1 MVRRIE
7 MKKVLA
13 LIFCLLICVSASAC
27 KKSQTLDEST
37 TDTTSSVVSSEKS
50 TAIAVGATTDEFK
63 QTEASTDTV
72 TKRESPET
80 AVNKK
85 QQETEIKEAQS
96 AATTVVL
103 EKKMSID
110 EGVELVKKDMSTQ
123 NSDLVQYDVSS
134 RGKSIVIT
142 AKVNMTSENIDSS
155 KGMLSSALSRYAAT
169 ILESIEADSVI
180 LEVYDKD
187 GNLAFSEEYK

>member
-1 MVRRIE
+1 

-72 TKRESPET
+72 TKRESPE
-80 AVNKK
+80 AADKK
-85 QQETEIKEAQS
+85 KHQDTEIREAQS
-96 AATTVVL
+96 AATTVVPK
-103 EKKMSID
+103 KKMSID

-142 AKVNMTSENIDSS
+142 AKSNMTSENIDSY
-155 KGMLSSALSRYAAT
+155 KGTLSSALSWDAAR